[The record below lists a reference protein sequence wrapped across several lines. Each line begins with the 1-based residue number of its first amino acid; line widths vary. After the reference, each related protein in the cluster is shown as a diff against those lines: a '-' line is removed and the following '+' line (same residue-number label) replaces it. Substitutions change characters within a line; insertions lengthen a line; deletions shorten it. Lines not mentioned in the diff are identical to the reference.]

1 MVDAAR
7 TCPPPVMQAAS
18 ELMVEIG
25 YTAMT
30 MRKLAQRV
38 GILPGSLYH
47 HVDCKQ
53 DLLLNVVLDIV
64 EKRLQ
69 AWHESVCPR
78 DLKGYVCFSLDRQ
91 VTVPQEDLILRH
103 EVRHLEAS
111 HRRWLDRA
119 SARLAQPVECIIQK
133 GCATGQYRVDAP
145 PKHRWRSLRL
155 SKAPTA
161 CGSARR
167 LSMKPGSRSTSCR
180 RAMHCCDLTNT
191 RSGARATAII
201 LDLSCLQAPPDG
213 TDQDLD
219 HAIQIHAV
227 VELRAVHPGD
237 P

>member
-69 AWHESVCPR
+69 AWHASVCPR
-78 DLKGYVCFSLDRQ
+78 DLKGYVCFSLNRQ

-103 EVRHLEAS
+103 EVRHLETS

-133 GCATGQYRVDAP
+133 GCATGQYRVDDPSKASVAIVAIIESAN
-145 PKHRWRSLRL
+145 SLRL
-155 SKAPTA
+155 SKAPFDETWIQE
-161 CGSARR
+161 
-167 LSMKPGSRSTSCR
+167 
-180 RAMHCCDLTNT
+180 H
-191 RSGARATAII
+191 I
-201 LDLSCLQAPPDG
+201 LQACN
-213 TDQDLD
+213 
-219 HAIQIHAV
+219 AV
-227 VELRAVHPGD
+227 LRPHQRALWCSGHRNHP
-237 P
+237 